1 MEDKIMKKA
10 KLLAALL
17 CSACLVT
24 GSTVPAMAD
33 GMKVVTLGADLTEE
47 QKNTM
52 LRYFQVSADEV
63 EILTITNQDERDHLS
78 AYVPLEQIGTRTVS
92 CAYVKPTTSGGIK
105 VRTANLNWVTC
116 NMIAST
122 LSTSGVKNCEVV
134 AACPFE
140 VSGTGA
146 LTGIQMAYET
156 ATGETLDET
165 KKEIAT
171 EEMVVTGNL
180 AEQIGQTD
188 ATTIIN
194 QAKIQVIQDNLQNEG
209 DIYNVVVNIINQ
221 NNAELSADEID
232 KIVSLLTQ
240 IAEQDYDY
248 DDMKDTLERVDENLT
263 GSGSSDDTN
272 ADTDAD
278 TDADDEDSIIDGL
291 DESILGDDVIAGST
305 EDPTLSSDS
314 EVYEDDSEFE
324 IYDDTDDDTIDISYE
339 ENYSETDL
347 DDVDSENNYDETYD
361 ENYDETYD
369 ENYDDE
375 NYDEVYDETT
385 ENNDADSDIQVI
397 DEEITEED
405 LDAMAAA
412 LSEQSAS
419 MYKKAKLFC
428 SGEYEGNVADLE
440 EVMGEEAYVS
450 VYLEDETA
458 KKLTKE
464 VEMIYLT
471 ILSEGTGSYV
481 PTEEDIYLTP
491 ELNVLETK
499 LKEVFTI
506 DDYSVEGED
515 ILEAISQDEKEM
527 LYNDTMKFFEQLY
540 GESTSYYEEE
550 TYNADSYDETQ
561 DSYEESYEE

>member
-314 EVYEDDSEFE
+314 EISEDDSEFE

>member
-1 MEDKIMKKA
+1 MEDKTMKKA

>member
-1 MEDKIMKKA
+1 MEDKTMKKA

-272 ADTDAD
+272 VDTDAD

-314 EVYEDDSEFE
+314 EISEDDSEFE

>member
-1 MEDKIMKKA
+1 MEDKTMKKA

-314 EVYEDDSEFE
+314 EISEDDSEFE

-361 ENYDETYD
+361 ETYD

-385 ENNDADSDIQVI
+385 ENTDVDSDIQVI

>member
-1 MEDKIMKKA
+1 MEDKTMKKA

-272 ADTDAD
+272 VDTDAD

-314 EVYEDDSEFE
+314 EISEDDSEFE

-361 ENYDETYD
+361 ETYD

-385 ENNDADSDIQVI
+385 ENTDVDSDIQVI